1 MNILILGS
9 GGREHS
15 IAWKLAQ
22 SKKVTGIF
30 IGPGNAGTSN
40 CGTNIFLDPEN
51 FEEVKKA
58 VLSNSIDLVI
68 VGPEAPLVA
77 GIHDFFLNDD
87 QIKHIPVVGPV
98 KAAAQLEG
106 SKDFAKAFMKKNK
119 IPTAR
124 HMTFD
129 KNTFNEAISFLTTLV
144 PPYVLKADGLAAGK
158 GVVILNNIDE
168 ASAELTAMLNG
179 KFGEAGRK
187 VVIEQFLQGIE
198 MSAFIVTDGKSYKLL
213 PGAKDYKRIG
223 EGDTGLNTGG
233 MGAVSPVPF
242 ADGSFM
248 YKVEKRI
255 IEPTIEGLA
264 ADGISYKGFIFFG
277 LMNVKVDPFLIEYNV
292 RLGDPE
298 SEVIIPR
305 IKSDF
310 FDLIDG
316 VARGDLNRRKIQIDE
331 RFVTTV
337 MLVSEGYPG
346 HYEKG
351 KSIYGL
357 DLTSESVIFHSG
369 TKNDGINTVTNG
381 GRVLAVSAWGDT
393 LYEALE
399 IAYRNAGLISWDGL
413 YYRTDIGFDLL

>member
-1 MNILILGS
+1 MKILILGS
-9 GGREHS
+9 GGREHT

-30 IGPGNAGTSN
+30 IGPGNAGTAN
-40 CGTNIFLDPEN
+40 CGINISLSPEN
-51 FEEVKKA
+51 FEEVKSA
-58 VLSNSIDLVI
+58 VLSNKIDLVI
-68 VGPEAPLVA
+68 VGPESPLVS
-77 GIHDFFLNDD
+77 GIHDYFLNDD
-87 QIKHIPVVGPV
+87 QIKNIPVIGPV

-106 SKDFAKAFMKKNK
+106 SKDFAKAFMTKYK
-119 IPTAR
+119 IPTAAYR
-124 HMTFD
+124 TFD
-129 KNTFNEAISFLTTLV
+129 KTTLSEAIAYMAAIE

-158 GVVILNNIDE
+158 GVVILRTIDE
-168 ASAELTAMLNG
+168 ASIELAAMLNG

-187 VVIEQFLQGIE
+187 VIIEQYLKGIE
-198 MSAFIVTDGKSYKLL
+198 MSAFIITDGKSYKLL
-213 PGAKDYKRIG
+213 PGAKDYKRVG

-242 ADGSFM
+242 ADEGFM

-255 IEPTIEGLA
+255 IKPTIEGLA
-264 ADGISYKGFIFFG
+264 REGISYKGFIFFG
-277 LMNVKVDPFLIEYNV
+277 LMNVNGAPYLIEYNV

-310 FDLIDG
+310 FELIEG
-316 VARGDLNRRKIQIDE
+316 VAIGDLNRRKMKIDE
-331 RFVTTV
+331 RFVSTV

-346 HYEKG
+346 NYEKG
-351 KSIYGL
+351 KSIFGL
-357 DLTSESVIFHSG
+357 DLTSDSVVFHAG
-369 TKNDGINTVTNG
+369 TKNDNGKVVTNG
-381 GRVLAVSAWGDT
+381 GRVLAVSAWGDS

-399 IAYRNAGLISWDGL
+399 VSYRNAGLISWDGI